1 MIFIH
6 LDSLN
11 TANNLVKVCEQYKE
25 CDIDVVHGRH
35 TVDGRSLL
43 GVMAFSGKIVNIV
56 PITDN
61 NLLINFIIRDLKEIG
76 AWVEE
81 SSSYDI

>member
-6 LDSLN
+6 LDSIE
-11 TANNLVKVCEQYKE
+11 TATNLVKVCEQYKE

-35 TVDGRSLL
+35 TVDARSLL

-76 AWVEE
+76 AWVAETN
-81 SSSYDI
+81 